1 MAAHRP
7 ALRRGSREVH
17 REPKPT
23 RTAGAAP
30 PGPADEGGRCTRSI
44 GLLPAP
50 MPACYG
56 CATVAADDVMALAM
70 PEQMV
75 AALERQIDVLPTRAD
90 AMPVTEQ
97 IRRVAELE
105 ATVLD

>member
-1 MAAHRP
+1 
-7 ALRRGSREVH
+7 
-17 REPKPT
+17 
-23 RTAGAAP
+23 
-30 PGPADEGGRCTRSI
+30 
-44 GLLPAP
+44 

-75 AALERQIDVLPTRAD
+75 AALERQIDALPTRAD